1 MKLPRK
7 TGEGQ
12 ATTSWYLSLQN
23 SCEGFLRPFGGKGI
37 SPGFVDESIEVG
49 CEEGGALGGS

>member
-7 TGEGQ
+7 SGKGQ

-23 SCEGFLRPFGGKGI
+23 SWEGFLSTFGRKGI
-37 SPGFVDESIEVG
+37 SAGFVDESIEIG
-49 CEEGGALGGS
+49 CELMTL